1 MTPEKQILKDLLA
14 GPSTASSLA
23 GRVNLHPDAVTVI
36 LQRQQKSGQVASR
49 PLACLTVWILTDK
62 TRQSLCT
69 P

>member
-1 MTPEKQILKDLLA
+1 MTIEHEILKDLLA

-23 GRVNLHPDAVTVI
+23 DRVKLPPDAITVI

-49 PLACLTVWILTDK
+49 PLACLTVWTLTDK
-62 TRQSLCT
+62 TRQDLCT